1 MTDLMSTQIDLS
13 TCPEEFLLSDSM
25 DAYLDRR
32 VEQGSRAI
40 KAAQIS
46 LACPR
51 TIRVIKAIW
60 NGPVMREE
68 LDRIAGSSNS
78 PDIVFR
84 LRNCGKDLEIPCV
97 RIDSKDID
105 GKRCRPG
112 RYEFTKEDKSI
123 IAEWLGLQ

>member
-1 MTDLMSTQIDLS
+1 MNIIDST
-13 TCPEEFLLSDSM
+13 TCPEEFLLSDSL

-32 VEQGSRAI
+32 VEQGSRTI

-51 TIRVIKAIW
+51 TMRVIKALW
-60 NGPVMREE
+60 KDKVMRED
-68 LDRIAGSSNS
+68 LDKIAGSSNS

-97 RIDSKDID
+97 RIDSKDVD

-112 RYEFTKEDKSI
+112 RYEFTTDDKAK